1 MQDENFDFELK
12 LPKTY
17 LYFAI
22 AVLVLSVCL
31 AIFYGIMF
39 AINQVNKTVFGI
51 VVGVASFFV
60 IFSILGAYMFTTEK
74 FSLNNGAFEYTAPF
88 KGKKSVYIKD
98 VAKVDVC
105 KSKRKNMKD
114 IIFFNDEGKVLLQF
128 TDGGMALE
136 QNKLALALD
145 HYKIPFNQ
153 D

>member
-1 MQDENFDFELK
+1 MQDGNFDFELK

-17 LYFAI
+17 LYFDI
-22 AVLVLSVCL
+22 AVLVLSVCVI
-31 AIFYGIMF
+31 IFYGIMF
-39 AINQVNKTVFGI
+39 SINHVSKTVFGI
-51 VVGVASFFV
+51 VIGGASFFV
-60 IFSILGAYMFTTEK
+60 IFSIIGAYMFTAEK
-74 FSLNNGAFEYTAPF
+74 FSLKDGMFQYTLPF
-88 KGKKSVYIKD
+88 KGKKSVSVKD

-114 IIFFNDEGKVLLQF
+114 IIFFDSDGKVLLQF

>member
-22 AVLVLSVCL
+22 AVLVSSVCV

-39 AINQVNKTVFGI
+39 SINQVSKTVFGFVI
-51 VVGVASFFV
+51 GVASFFV
-60 IFSILGAYMFTTEK
+60 IFSTLGAHMFTAEK
-74 FSLNNGAFEYTAPF
+74 FSLKDGTFQYTAPF
-88 KGKKSVYIKD
+88 KSKKSVRVQD

-114 IIFFNDEGKVLLQF
+114 IIFFDNDGKALLQF
-128 TDGGMALE
+128 IDGGMALE

-145 HYKIPFNQ
+145 HYKILFNQ